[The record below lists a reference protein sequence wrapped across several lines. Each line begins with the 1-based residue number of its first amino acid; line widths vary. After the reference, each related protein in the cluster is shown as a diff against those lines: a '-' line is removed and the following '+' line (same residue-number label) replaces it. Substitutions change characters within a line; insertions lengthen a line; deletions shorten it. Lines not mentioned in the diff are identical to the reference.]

1 MESIN
6 NTPVGKPM
14 QIEYGG
20 KTFTVENI
28 SHLLTVSDTKPDA
41 GQDTVDTD
49 DWKRNSPDFF
59 TPAQNRAF
67 YSRLFTDGTLAN
79 NSTSCDAYSKLTHQA
94 DCAIGSFLDGNL
106 SKEELSD
113 QFESM
118 LDSFINDCSEA
129 GYSHPLLCGSKWVVQ
144 SQTESFY
151 KEMRNKILQLAV
163 SRNDA
168 EGQQYVSGGKGFNG
182 DWKYYNSDYYYKTED
197 ALSALM
203 NGVTAY
209 TKDRPGYED
218 FDLQEIEA
226 NYTQYTPRNFNSAWN
241 NRYPLNQQCL
251 MDEKQA
257 PPEGFKWFYQKGGSY
272 GKQHPVIGK
281 VYLDGREVEQTVHR
295 APFDPTKDTSAT
307 TWASY
312 RDASGKEH
320 RVSTDFLFD
329 VDGVDKYLM
338 STLLQFT
345 GGKAQAF
352 NQFLENLR
360 VNSGNWWRPDDT
372 PVIDLRF

>member
-6 NTPVGKPM
+6 NTSVGKLM

-20 KTFTVENI
+20 KTCTVENI

-41 GQDTVDTD
+41 GQDMVDTD

-79 NSTSCDAYSKLTHQA
+79 SSTSCGAYSRLTHQA
-94 DCAIGSFLDGNL
+94 DCAIGGFLDGNL
-106 SKEELSD
+106 SKEELSY
-113 QFESM
+113 QFDSM
-118 LDSFINDCSEA
+118 LDNFINDCNEA
-129 GYSHPLLCGSKWVVQ
+129 GYPHPLLCGSKWVVQ
-144 SQTESFY
+144 SQAESFY
-151 KEMRNKILQLAV
+151 KEMRDKILQLAV
-163 SRNDA
+163 NRNDA
-168 EGQQYVSGGKGFNG
+168 EGRQYVSGGKSFNG

-197 ALSALM
+197 ALSALTS
-203 NGVTAY
+203 GVTAY

-218 FDLQEIEA
+218 FDLREITS

-241 NRYPLNQQCL
+241 GRYPLNQQYL
-251 MDEKQA
+251 MDERQA
-257 PPEGFKWFYQKGGSY
+257 PPEGFKWFYQKGGST

-281 VYLDGREVEQTVHR
+281 IYLDGREVEQTVHR
-295 APFDPTKDTSAT
+295 APFDPAKDTSAT

-312 RDASGKEH
+312 RDAGGKEH

-329 VDGVDKYLM
+329 VDGVDKYLV

-352 NQFLENLR
+352 NQFLENFR
-360 VNSGNWWRPDDT
+360 VNSGSWWRPVET
-372 PVIDLRF
+372 PVIDLWA